1 MYIGEYRNT
10 TLQVLSSLAFSAWYE
25 KPPIDRAGSGLF
37 PYLPLML
44 YSCRCQIKTGYY
56 EQKTFWS
63 LRKYMLRSRRS
74 IKTLLNVINVAY
86 AAMKILPY
94 ADASFSKYR
103 NLSPQELR
111 SILDRQIQEQVF
123 IYSLRSKLKF

>member
-1 MYIGEYRNT
+1 
-10 TLQVLSSLAFSAWYE
+10 
-25 KPPIDRAGSGLF
+25 
-37 PYLPLML
+37 
-44 YSCRCQIKTGYY
+44 
-56 EQKTFWS
+56 
-63 LRKYMLRSRRS
+63 MLRSCRS

-103 NLSPQELR
+103 NLGPQELR

-123 IYSLRSKLKF
+123 ICSLGCGNI

>member
-1 MYIGEYRNT
+1 
-10 TLQVLSSLAFSAWYE
+10 
-25 KPPIDRAGSGLF
+25 
-37 PYLPLML
+37 
-44 YSCRCQIKTGYY
+44 
-56 EQKTFWS
+56 
-63 LRKYMLRSRRS
+63 MLRSRRS

-86 AAMKILPY
+86 VAMKILPY